1 MELAPYFGKNV
12 TEKAKAEILE
22 SFGAVSVVSV
32 ESMSP
37 YFEYYRR
44 ETLSSTIL
52 SPPPIQS
59 HQDIAVIFRLIKT
72 SIAIPKATVLSLHS
86 NWTPAALDLTVRAML
101 MTACRIPGSSG
112 ADIFNPSWKPNETLE
127 QFINRAYPKGSTP
140 GGNIRNQPVSI
151 SKLAANRLAHD
162 TRVTIRYTDR
172 LTDHLELRVGTDWKT
187 VYLFKYPCYLRM
199 CLEALQKDRPNLN
212 HSANESLGLYVTWI
226 IRPIQPD

>member
-1 MELAPYFGKNV
+1 MSTELVPYFGKELS
-12 TEKAKAEILE
+12 EKAKFGILE
-22 SFGAVSVVSV
+22 SFGASSVVSV

-59 HQDIAVIFRLIKT
+59 HQDFTDIFRLIKT
-72 SIAIPKATVLSLHS
+72 SFSVPKTTILSHHPT
-86 NWTPAALDLTVRAML
+86 WTPAALDLTVRTML

-112 ADIFNPSWKPNETLE
+112 ADIFNPSWKPDETLE
-127 QFINRAYPKGSTP
+127 QFINRAYPKGLAPS
-140 GGNIRNQPVSI
+140 GDMRNRSI
-151 SKLAANRLAHD
+151 SVSKLAANRLAHD

-212 HSANESLGLYVTWI
+212 HSVDEALGL
-226 IRPIQPD
+226 